1 MLLTKLCPHK
11 PGTLTPMNTNDS
23 TVVERQSFYLKRGS
37 WFLGIYNFLN
47 TLRKLVQVLKRIW
60 ARVFSSNFWIL
71 VVWYLLFYTLEKK
84 SKRGWTSN
92 VYIHTLVILC
102 FLSHPAVFFQMI
114 EMECFKELN
123 VFSEDGD
130 TPPDLIEE
138 LPPPPPRGSL
148 FSRLFRRQVSQPFR
162 ASEVLRLTSYII
174 HNFRA
179 NFLWY

>member
-1 MLLTKLCPHK
+1 MIFAVLYIGKKNRTEVGLA
-11 PGTLTPMNTNDS
+11 MS
-23 TVVERQSFYLKRGS
+23 TYTHWLFCVSCL
-37 WFLGIYNFLN
+37 I
-47 TLRKLVQVLKRIW
+47 
-60 ARVFSSNFWIL
+60 
-71 VVWYLLFYTLEKK
+71 LLFL
-84 SKRGWTSN
+84 
-92 VYIHTLVILC
+92 
-102 FLSHPAVFFQMI
+102 FQMI

-174 HNFRA
+174 HKLQSKFSWIL
-179 NFLWY
+179 NFLIFGLRSAILFREKSISDQHKLMY

>member
-1 MLLTKLCPHK
+1 
-11 PGTLTPMNTNDS
+11 MNTNDS

-37 WFLGIYNFLN
+37 YFLGIYNFLN

-71 VVWYLLFYTLEKK
+71 VVWYLLFYTLIEKNK
-84 SKRGWTSN
+84 QTEVGLAMSTYTHWLFCVSC
-92 VYIHTLVILC
+92 LILL
-102 FLSHPAVFFQMI
+102 FLFQMI

-162 ASEVLRLTSYII
+162 ASEVLRLTS
-174 HNFRA
+174 
-179 NFLWY
+179 

>member
-1 MLLTKLCPHK
+1 
-11 PGTLTPMNTNDS
+11 MNTNDS

-37 WFLGIYNFLN
+37 YFLGIYNFLN

-84 SKRGWTSN
+84 NRTEVGLAMSTYTHWLFCVSC
-92 VYIHTLVILC
+92 LILL
-102 FLSHPAVFFQMI
+102 FLFQMI

-162 ASEVLRLTSYII
+162 VSEVLRLTSYII

-179 NFLWY
+179 NFLGY

>member
-1 MLLTKLCPHK
+1 M
-11 PGTLTPMNTNDS
+11 
-23 TVVERQSFYLKRGS
+23 
-37 WFLGIYNFLN
+37 
-47 TLRKLVQVLKRIW
+47 
-60 ARVFSSNFWIL
+60 
-71 VVWYLLFYTLEKK
+71 
-84 SKRGWTSN
+84 KRGWTSN
-92 VYIHTLVILC
+92 VYIHMYTHWLFCVSCLILL
-102 FLSHPAVFFQMI
+102 FLFQMI

-179 NFLWY
+179 NFLGY

>member
-1 MLLTKLCPHK
+1 MIFAVLYIGKKNRTEVGLA
-11 PGTLTPMNTNDS
+11 MS
-23 TVVERQSFYLKRGS
+23 TYTHWLFCVSCL
-37 WFLGIYNFLN
+37 I
-47 TLRKLVQVLKRIW
+47 
-60 ARVFSSNFWIL
+60 
-71 VVWYLLFYTLEKK
+71 LLFL
-84 SKRGWTSN
+84 
-92 VYIHTLVILC
+92 
-102 FLSHPAVFFQMI
+102 FQMI

-174 HNFRA
+174 HKLQSKFSWIL
-179 NFLWY
+179 NFLIFGLRSAILFRGKKISDQHKLMY

>member
-1 MLLTKLCPHK
+1 MIFAVLYIGKKNRTEVGLA
-11 PGTLTPMNTNDS
+11 MS
-23 TVVERQSFYLKRGS
+23 TYTHWLFCVSCL
-37 WFLGIYNFLN
+37 I
-47 TLRKLVQVLKRIW
+47 
-60 ARVFSSNFWIL
+60 
-71 VVWYLLFYTLEKK
+71 LLFL
-84 SKRGWTSN
+84 
-92 VYIHTLVILC
+92 
-102 FLSHPAVFFQMI
+102 FQMI

-174 HNFRA
+174 HKLQSKFSWIL
-179 NFLWY
+179 NFLIFGLRSAILVREKNISDQHKLMY